1 MSVSLEEFD
10 RRQQALADFGEFTL
24 RCDVLQQVLQEGCRL
39 VADALQTDLAKVLE
53 ISDDRQTAL
62 VRAGVGWAPG
72 VVGQKRLSL
81 DDKSSET
88 FAIASGTPMVTP
100 DIATETRF
108 VFADFMLEHGVVA
121 LVNVP
126 IYLPGGE
133 AYGVLEVDATK
144 ARDFPY
150 GDVQFLRT
158 YACTLGPVIDR
169 LNQINKLARSN

>member
-1 MSVSLEEFD
+1 
-10 RRQQALADFGEFTL
+10 
-24 RCDVLQQVLQEGCRL
+24 
-39 VADALQTDLAKVLE
+39 
-53 ISDDRQTAL
+53 
-62 VRAGVGWAPG
+62 
-72 VVGQKRLSL
+72 
-81 DDKSSET
+81 
-88 FAIASGTPMVTP
+88 MVTP

-144 ARDFPY
+144 ARDFPH

-169 LNQINKLARSN
+169 LNQINKLARSNERFRLVVENAKDFAILTISSPTGSQGLRRSLVGASMR